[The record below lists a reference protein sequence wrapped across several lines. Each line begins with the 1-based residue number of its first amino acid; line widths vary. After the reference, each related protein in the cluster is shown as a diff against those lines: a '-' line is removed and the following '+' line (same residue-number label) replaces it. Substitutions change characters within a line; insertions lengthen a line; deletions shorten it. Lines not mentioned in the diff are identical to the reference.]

1 VWYNSVSLPL
11 ESKTLKMTRRTAIRL
26 LTDSAVKKEQ
36 ALKAVGKP
44 IKQYTDSQKVDA
56 VKSYLALGG
65 NLKLVSRTLGIPYY
79 TLKDWKS
86 SNWWKN
92 LTGEFKKEE
101 KLELSSR
108 LTRII
113 GKAMEEIEDRVSQG
127 DFVLNQKT
135 GEMVR
140 KPMQARDLAVISNG
154 FLDRKDI
161 LDKQTEEKQDI
172 MTNEDKLAA
181 LAERF
186 AKLAEKALEK
196 PAVNVTDVVYVKESE

>member
-1 VWYNSVSLPL
+1 
-11 ESKTLKMTRRTAIRL
+11 MTKRTAIRL
-26 LTDSAVKKEQ
+26 LTDSVVKKEA
-36 ALKAVGKP
+36 ALAAGKLP
-44 IKQYTDSQKVDA
+44 PKHYTDRQKIEC
-56 VKSYLALGG
+56 VKTYLALGG
-65 NLKLVSRTLGIPYY
+65 NMTLVSKTLGIPYY
-79 TLKDWKS
+79 TLKDWKA
-86 SNWWKN
+86 SNWWKT
-92 LTGEFKKEE
+92 LVSEYKKEE

-108 LTRII
+108 LTRIV
-113 GKAMEEIEDRVSQG
+113 GKAMEELEDRVNGG

-140 KPMQARDLAVISNG
+140 KPIGAKDLASISND

-161 LDKQTEEKQDI
+161 LDKQTEERQDI

-196 PAVNVTDVVYVKESE
+196 SSTVNVTDVVFVKEGA